1 MDANE
6 FIELLGSDFFCG
18 VPDSLLRAFID
29 ALYVKYG
36 VYNNHHIIA
45 ANEGNAVGIA
55 AGYHL
60 ATGKIPVVYMQN
72 SGEGNAINP
81 IASLLNEKVYGI
93 PMIFVIGWRGQPGV
107 HDEPQH
113 IFQGEITLKL
123 LEVMGIEYCVISQET
138 SLESLSNQME
148 MFRKL
153 LDAGKNVAF
162 VISKGALIN
171 DNKVKYSNEYTLN
184 REEVIEHI
192 VDAVG
197 DDLIVS
203 TTGKISRELFEIR
216 ERKGMTHEH
225 DFLTVGS
232 MGHASSIALG
242 IAIQKPDRR
251 VWCLDGDGALLMHM
265 GAMAVNGNIA
275 PKNMIHILL
284 NNSSHESVG
293 GMPTV
298 ARKMHFDEI
307 ARACGYKKVFKV
319 ENIEEIKKIIIETK
333 KKELFFIDI
342 KCRIESRKNL
352 GRPSISTYENKNTY
366 MRGL

>member
-1 MDANE
+1 MDANV
-6 FIELLGSDFFCG
+6 LLEQLDSDFFCG
-18 VPDSLLRAFID
+18 VPDSQLRTFVD
-29 ALYVKYG
+29 ALYSKYG
-36 VYNNHHIIA
+36 VYNDHHIIA

-81 IASLLNEKVYGI
+81 IASLLNDKVYAI

-113 IFQGEITLKL
+113 IYQGEITLKL
-123 LEVMGIEYCVISQET
+123 LEVMGVEYCVVTQET
-138 SLESLSNQME
+138 TKEALIEQIEKFKMQLN
-148 MFRKL
+148 
-153 LDAGKNVAF
+153 AGKDVAF
-162 VISKGALIN
+162 VITKGALTN
-171 DNKVKYSNEYTLN
+171 ENKVKYSNEYTLN
-184 REEVIEHI
+184 REEVIENI
-192 VDAVG
+192 VDVAG

-216 ERKGMTHEH
+216 ERKGMTHKH

-242 IAIQKPDRR
+242 IAIQKPERR

-265 GAMAVNGNIA
+265 GAIPVVGHMH
-275 PKNMIHILL
+275 PDNMVHVLL
-284 NNSSHESVG
+284 NNASHETVG

-298 ARKMHFDEI
+298 ADTVSFVDV
-307 ARACGYKKVFKV
+307 ARASGYKKVLATD
-319 ENIEEIKKIIIETK
+319 NLNDLDRMLLEIKDSSLPFLQVDCGIG
-333 KKELFFIDI
+333 
-342 KCRIESRKNL
+342 SRADL
-352 GRPSISTYENKNTY
+352 GRPTTTAKENKYGFMNG
-366 MRGL
+366 M